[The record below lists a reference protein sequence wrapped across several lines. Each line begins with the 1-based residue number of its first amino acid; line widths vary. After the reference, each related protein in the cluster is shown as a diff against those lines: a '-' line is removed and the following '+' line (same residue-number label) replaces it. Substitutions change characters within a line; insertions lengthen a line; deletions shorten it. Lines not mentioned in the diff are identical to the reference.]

1 MDEEELAPVAQEVV
15 VPEVAAAHEPDE
27 DDEYEQFHRAFH
39 VVMNQLTDDG
49 DPGEVM
55 DYVGCMKVVMMLFS
69 VAKKDGI
76 VHEVINNHLDSIM
89 ETLFHC
95 DL

>member
-1 MDEEELAPVAQEVV
+1 
-15 VPEVAAAHEPDE
+15 
-27 DDEYEQFHRAFH
+27 
-39 VVMNQLTDDG
+39 
-49 DPGEVM
+49 
-55 DYVGCMKVVMMLFS
+55 VMMLFS